1 MTAYL
6 QSSQK
11 LILAGLLELASL
23 VGVVWCFAVCSI
35 TPALLLGYLILLL
48 PPLLVLVLTIDR
60 ITDPSR
66 RMS

>member
-1 MTAYL
+1 MNAFIKP
-6 QSSQK
+6 SQK

-23 VGVVWCFAVCSI
+23 VGVVWCYAVLSI
-35 TPALLLGYLILLL
+35 TPPLLLAYLILLL

-60 ITDPSR
+60 VADPSR